1 MVFVV
6 LLWGF
11 SFLVVKESLDH
22 ITPFWFLFLRFAV
35 ALLSLLL
42 FFPRFWQGVG
52 AYSLR
57 SSLLVGLVLYAGF
70 AFQTLGLQYTTPAK
84 SAFITGSAVLMVPLL
99 NWAAFGVAIRRPVG
113 VGVLVAFVGLWLLT
127 RPDDLAPLNQGDTL
141 TLLCALAFA
150 LHIILVGR
158 YAARIPSRQLAV
170 LQIFWATL
178 AALPLALLLETPG
191 FVYPS
196 SLYLSLFY
204 LGVFCSAVAFLVQTR
219 AQRYTSSART
229 ALIFSLEPVF
239 AAMASMALLGEQL
252 NVSEWFGGMLI
263 VAGVMVGE
271 VGVLKSKGNG
281 PATWSV

>member
-22 ITPFWFLFLRFAV
+22 ITPFWFLSLRFAV

-57 SSLLVGLVLYAGF
+57 SGLLVGLVLYAGF

-127 RPDDLAPLNQGDTL
+127 RPDDLARLNRGDTL

-178 AALPLALLLETPG
+178 AALPVALLLETPG

-271 VGVLKSKGNG
+271 VGVLKSKRNG
-281 PATWSV
+281 PVTWSV

>member
-1 MVFVV
+1 M

-22 ITPFWFLFLRFAV
+22 ITPFWFLSLRFAV

-57 SSLLVGLVLYAGF
+57 SGLLVGLVLYAGF

-84 SAFITGSAVLMVPLL
+84 SAFITGSAVFMVPLL

-127 RPDDLAPLNQGDTL
+127 RPDDLARLNRGDTL

-178 AALPLALLLETPG
+178 AALPVALLLETPG

-271 VGVLKSKGNG
+271 VGVLKSKRNG
-281 PATWSV
+281 PVTWSV

>member
-22 ITPFWFLFLRFAV
+22 ITPFWFLSLRFAV

-57 SSLLVGLVLYAGF
+57 SGLLVGLVLYAGF

-127 RPDDLAPLNQGDTL
+127 RPDDLALLNRGDTL

-178 AALPLALLLETPG
+178 AALPVALLLETPG

-281 PATWSV
+281 PVTWSV